1 MTDNTPSYESSNLDD
16 DARRRRI
23 KFRAWHRGIKEN
35 DLILGTFA
43 DAYVEELTTDDLTDF
58 EHLMEAPDQD
68 VYGWISN
75 TKPVPDDYK
84 TNLMTRLQS
93 HTVPARTRLER

>member
-58 EHLMEAPDQD
+58 ERLMEAPDQD

-75 TKPVPDDYK
+75 TKPVPDEYK
-84 TNLMTRLQS
+84 TNLMTRLKS
-93 HTVPARTRLER
+93 HIVPQRTRLER

>member
-1 MTDNTPSYESSNLDD
+1 MTSNTPSYESSPLDD

-23 KFRAWHRGIKEN
+23 RFRAWHRGIKEN

-43 DAYVEELTTDDLTDF
+43 DAHIDELTADDLTDF
-58 EHLMEAPDQD
+58 EQLMEAPDQD
-68 VYGWISN
+68 VYGWISS
-75 TKPVPDDYK
+75 TKPVPEEYR

>member
-1 MTDNTPSYESSNLDD
+1 MTDTATPDEIEV
-16 DARRRRI
+16 RRRKI

-43 DAYVEELTTDDLTDF
+43 DAHINELSDDELAAF
-58 EHLMEAPDQD
+58 EALMEAPDQD
-68 VYGWISN
+68 VYGWVSN
-75 TKPVPDDYK
+75 TKPVPDAYA
-84 TNLMTRLQS
+84 TSLMTRLQA